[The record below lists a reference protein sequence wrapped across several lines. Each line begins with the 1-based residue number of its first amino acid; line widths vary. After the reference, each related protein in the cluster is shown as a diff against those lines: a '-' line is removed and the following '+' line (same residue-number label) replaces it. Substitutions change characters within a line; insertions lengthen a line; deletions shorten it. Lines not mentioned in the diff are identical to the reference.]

1 MNEFTTLLFALI
13 EGQSIQSLVGHFR
26 ALRCLLV
33 PLERAIVDLVGP
45 LDRFDHLPAG
55 VPRIHQ
61 DDPDR
66 RGTALEDTVEHLQ
79 EVIDLA
85 AAIALWIEEAKIENP
100 EALQLRVDE
109 DTGDHP
115 DAGKHCLGV
124 AAPLSSYHFNEM
136 RMSLVE
142 NRVVKE

>member
-1 MNEFTTLLFALI
+1 M
-13 EGQSIQSLVGHFR
+13 
-26 ALRCLLV
+26 
-33 PLERAIVDLVGP
+33 GP
-45 LDRFDHLPAG
+45 LDRFDHLHAG

-66 RGTALEDTVEHLQ
+66 LSTVLEDTVEHLQ

-100 EALQLRVDE
+100 EALQLRVDV

-115 DAGKHCLGV
+115 DTGNHCMGV
-124 AAPLSSYHFNEM
+124 TAL
-136 RMSLVE
+136 L
-142 NRVVKE
+142 

>member
-1 MNEFTTLLFALI
+1 MLFR
-13 EGQSIQSLVGHFR
+13 S
-26 ALRCLLV
+26 
-33 PLERAIVDLVGP
+33 P
-45 LDRFDHLPAG
+45 LDRFDHLHAG

-66 RGTALEDTVEHLQ
+66 LSTVLEDTVEHLQ

-85 AAIALWIEEAKIENP
+85 AAIALWIEEAKIENS
-100 EALQLRVDE
+100 EALQLRVDV

-115 DAGKHCLGV
+115 DAGNHCVGV
-124 AAPLSSYHFNEM
+124 AAPLSSYHFSEM

-142 NRVVKE
+142 HRVVKE